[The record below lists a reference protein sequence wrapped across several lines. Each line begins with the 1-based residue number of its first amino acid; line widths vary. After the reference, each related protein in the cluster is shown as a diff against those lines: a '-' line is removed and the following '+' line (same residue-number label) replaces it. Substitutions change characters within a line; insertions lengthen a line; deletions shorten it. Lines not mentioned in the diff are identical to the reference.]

1 MRLRR
6 CCIGSVRVME
16 GRLQIG
22 QLADRVGVNP
32 RTIRYYERIGL
43 LPEPAR
49 TDAGYRLYSAADEG
63 RLRFIKSAQ
72 RLGFTLGEVKETLA
86 YRERG
91 ERACPYVAGVI
102 DERLT
107 QVDERL
113 QELSAFKQELSDL
126 RDRMQADGAQE
137 GEAPF
142 CHYIEAAPATVLQD
156 LREPTPLP

>member
-6 CCIGSVRVME
+6 CCIGSVGAME

-43 LPEPAR
+43 LPEPQR
-49 TDAGYRLYSAADEG
+49 TDAGYRLYAAGDED

-86 YRERG
+86 CRERG

-102 DERLT
+102 DDRLA
-107 QVDERL
+107 QVDERMR
-113 QELSAFKQELSDL
+113 ELRRFKRELREL
-126 RDRMQADGAQE
+126 RDRMDVGGPDEA
-137 GEAPF
+137 EAPF
-142 CHYIEAAPATVLQD
+142 CHYIEASAPTSAGQ
-156 LREPTPLP
+156 PLARTG